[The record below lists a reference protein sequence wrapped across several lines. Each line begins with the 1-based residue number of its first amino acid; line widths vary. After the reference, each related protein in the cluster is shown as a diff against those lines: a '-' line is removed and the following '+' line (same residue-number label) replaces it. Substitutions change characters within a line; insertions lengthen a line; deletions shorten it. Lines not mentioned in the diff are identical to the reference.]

1 MKIMPFPRRHFG
13 VLAIAALS
21 AVPFVALIAF
31 VARAQQPP
39 PPPPP
44 PETTAPA
51 ESATPPSTK
60 NKQHVDEFLIRGT
73 VFNDKAL
80 SLPGAQLHIKRAG
93 DKKHHWNT
101 YTNSRGEFAIRVPPG
116 SDYEVLVQ
124 FKGFADAVQQV
135 DAKNG
140 LSEEDMVFRMDLAP
154 GKKK

>member
-1 MKIMPFPRRHFG
+1 MLFRRCHFRALAM
-13 VLAIAALS
+13 VLLS
-21 AVPFVALIAF
+21 ALPL

-39 PPPPP
+39 PPPAP
-44 PETTAPA
+44 PETTPPA
-51 ESATPPSTK
+51 ESATPPSGK
-60 NKQHVDEFLIRGT
+60 NTHHLDDFLIRGT

-93 DKKHHWNT
+93 DKKHHWDT

-116 SDYEVLVQ
+116 SDYEVVVQ
-124 FKGFADAVQQV
+124 SKGFADAAQQV

-140 LSEEDMVFRMDLAP
+140 LSEEDMVFRMALAP

>member
-1 MKIMPFPRRHFG
+1 MNTMPFRSRHFR

-21 AVPFVALIAF
+21 TAPFIVF
-31 VARAQQPP
+31 VARAQQQPP

-44 PETTAPA
+44 ETPAPA
-51 ESATPPSTK
+51 ESTTPPANK
-60 NKQHVDEFLIRGT
+60 NKRHLDGFLIRGT

-93 DKKHHWNT
+93 DKKHHWDT

-116 SDYEVLVQ
+116 SDYQVMVQ
-124 FKGFADAVQQV
+124 SKGFADAVQQV

-140 LSEEDMVFRMDLAP
+140 SSEEDLVFRMDLPP

>member
-1 MKIMPFPRRHFG
+1 MNIMPFHRRQLRAF
-13 VLAIAALS
+13 AIAALS
-21 AVPFVALIAF
+21 TAFFVALV
-31 VARAQQPP
+31 VARAQQPQP

-44 PETTAPA
+44 DTPPPA
-51 ESATPPSTK
+51 ESSTPAAGK
-60 NKQHVDEFLIRGT
+60 NKHHLDEFLIRGT

-93 DKKHHWNT
+93 DKKHHWDT

-124 FKGFADAVQQV
+124 SRGFADATQQV
-135 DAKNG
+135 DAKTG
-140 LSEEDMVFRMDLAP
+140 LSEEDMVFRMDLAS